1 MSFILGVE
9 ESGYDWLYS
18 DHDNELW
25 GAVKTVYDPCPKG
38 WKVPDKDVYADFM
51 IGDDHD
57 QEQTEALREAYGWN
71 LTDGTMT
78 SFFSRRRAS
87 PLSDGA
93 YPECKQQCG
102 RATVDRLLLDKR
114 FGNRRIE
121 RFGPLFFA
129 RYGRCCF
136 E

>member
-1 MSFILGVE
+1 MTTSCG
-9 ESGYDWLYS
+9 
-18 DHDNELW
+18 

-78 SFFSRRRAS
+78 SFFFSEAGVA
-87 PLSDGA
+87 L
-93 YPECKQQCG
+93 
-102 RATVDRLLLDKR
+102 
-114 FGNRRIE
+114 I
-121 RFGPLFFA
+121 
-129 RYGRCCF
+129 
-136 E
+136 

>member
-1 MSFILGVE
+1 MGVE

-57 QEQTEALREAYGWN
+57 QGANGGVARGLRLEPDRRN
-71 LTDGTMT
+71 DDFI
-78 SFFSRRRAS
+78 FFSEAGVA
-87 PLSDGA
+87 L
-93 YPECKQQCG
+93 
-102 RATVDRLLLDKR
+102 
-114 FGNRRIE
+114 I
-121 RFGPLFFA
+121 
-129 RYGRCCF
+129 
-136 E
+136 

>member
-1 MSFILGVE
+1 M
-9 ESGYDWLYS
+9 
-18 DHDNELW
+18 

-78 SFFSRRRAS
+78 SFFLGGGRRPYLTGLIQNVNSNADAQPWIGCYWTSGLGTDELSAS
-87 PLSDGA
+87 GLYFS
-93 YPECKQQCG
+93 
-102 RATVDRLLLDKR
+102 LDTDD
-114 FGNRRIE
+114 
-121 RFGPLFFA
+121 L
-129 RYGRCCF
+129 CF